1 MRFILSL
8 YVVLSYS
15 MSTVLAEESR
25 QVDKHEHGV
34 GELNIAID
42 GSLAEFEFML
52 PGADIVGFE
61 YEAKSDEDL
70 AKIENALL
78 VLENYENLFA
88 LTKNSKCVL
97 ADLDYHLSGEEHD
110 EHADE
115 EHDEH
120 ADEEHADEE
129 HDEHADEEHDEH
141 ADEEHEEHAD
151 EESHTEFYAKYSFK
165 CDNIKQLDKVEFSYF
180 KTFPNS
186 SELEVQFVSDIGSNA
201 FEVEA
206 DKPVIILKGLL

>member
-115 EHDEH
+115 EH
-120 ADEEHADEE
+120 
-129 HDEHADEEHDEH
+129 
-141 ADEEHEEHAD
+141 EEHAD

>member
-15 MSTVLAEESR
+15 ISTVLAEESR

-129 HDEHADEEHDEH
+129 HDEHADEE
-141 ADEEHEEHAD
+141 
-151 EESHTEFYAKYSFK
+151 SHTEFYAKYSFK

-206 DKPVIILKGLL
+206 DKPIIILKGLL

>member
-15 MSTVLAEESR
+15 ISTVLAEESR

-120 ADEEHADEE
+120 ADEEH
-129 HDEHADEEHDEH
+129 DEHADEEHDEH

>member
-15 MSTVLAEESR
+15 ISTVLAEESR

-42 GSLAEFEFML
+42 DSLAEFEFML

-115 EHDEH
+115 EH
-120 ADEEHADEE
+120 ADEE
-129 HDEHADEEHDEH
+129 HDEHADEEN
-141 ADEEHEEHAD
+141 EEHAD

>member
-15 MSTVLAEESR
+15 ISTVLAEESR

-115 EHDEH
+115 EH
-120 ADEEHADEE
+120 ADEEHADE
-129 HDEHADEEHDEH
+129 EH

>member
-1 MRFILSL
+1 MEVRVKFILFIFLILNISITGI
-8 YVVLSYS
+8 Y
-15 MSTVLAEESR
+15 AEETR

-97 ADLDYHLSGEEHD
+97 ADLDHHLSGEEH
-110 EHADE
+110 E
-115 EHDEH
+115 EY
-120 ADEEHADEE
+120 
-129 HDEHADEEHDEH
+129 
-141 ADEEHEEHAD
+141 EEHAD

>member
-78 VLENYENLFA
+78 VLENHENLFA
-88 LTKNSKCVL
+88 LTKDSKCVL

-115 EHDEH
+115 
-120 ADEEHADEE
+120 
-129 HDEHADEEHDEH
+129 EHADEEHDEH

>member
-120 ADEEHADEE
+120 ADEEH
-129 HDEHADEEHDEH
+129 DEH

>member
-15 MSTVLAEESR
+15 ISTVLAEESR

-120 ADEEHADEE
+120 ADEEN
-129 HDEHADEEHDEH
+129 
-141 ADEEHEEHAD
+141 EEHAD

>member
-120 ADEEHADEE
+120 ADEEH
-129 HDEHADEEHDEH
+129 
-141 ADEEHEEHAD
+141 EEHAD

-206 DKPVIILKGLL
+206 DKPIIILKGLL

>member
-1 MRFILSL
+1 MEVRVKFILFIFLILNISITGI
-8 YVVLSYS
+8 Y
-15 MSTVLAEESR
+15 AEETR

-120 ADEEHADEE
+120 ADEEH
-129 HDEHADEEHDEH
+129 
-141 ADEEHEEHAD
+141 EEHAD

-206 DKPVIILKGLL
+206 DKPAIILKGLL